1 MKQRGGTL
9 SQTLHQLREARQ
21 ELAERIEV
29 ALLRQE
35 VEQLQS
41 VAQPLSE
48 HWDPVPARQWDF
60 AYSDPRQHASLGQ
73 LGSPWS
79 RIQDREDG
87 RWIPVYE
94 TERDLAL
101 LRGTS
106 RSLAAFTSTATG
118 ALETLTNYVIG
129 TGLEVT
135 AVANERTVD
144 RAERDSE
151 FIKGLLLRVGD
162 VLEQFFDDNN
172 FGQGSFSIGSATICE
187 SSDREMHKRSR
198 EDGEAFIALHP
209 RKGGRVKV
217 CFLEP
222 DQVTEP
228 ANKRQLEDYLGVSDL
243 ESHWEFGVHTV
254 VDGSMRC
261 HDVANPLGYHVIH
274 DGIGRDWDYI
284 PSRRMVHIKRNVG
297 ANAKRGVGDFVAV
310 QNDMERESKLRRNTA
325 EGAAIHAAIVG
336 IREHVPGATKS
347 SIESFAAAQIGR
359 DVEVANDDT
368 TSTVRRARFDRPQI
382 RDIPANMKW
391 HAGPL
396 GSLNSPIFIE
406 VAGYLLR
413 SLGNRWQM
421 PEYMISGDASN
432 ANLASTLVSE
442 SPFVKARSDDQAMY
456 ARAMRSLAWK
466 VLFIAWSHGRFDDS
480 GLSFVQLRRLVKL
493 KVDAPEVATRDMAT
507 LATTN
512 HLLNQMGI
520 KSRRTIAIE
529 NDLDYDEERVNME
542 SESPALPGGSQP
554 SLTLPGGSVAPARS
568 EPMTEGML
576 EGEITSM
583 TDDERAQWF
592 DLMRQ
597 GYP

>member
-1 MKQRGGTL
+1 M
-9 SQTLHQLREARQ
+9 
-21 ELAERIEV
+21 
-29 ALLRQE
+29 
-35 VEQLQS
+35 
-41 VAQPLSE
+41 
-48 HWDPVPARQWDF
+48 
-60 AYSDPRQHASLGQ
+60 
-73 LGSPWS
+73 
-79 RIQDREDG
+79 
-87 RWIPVYE
+87 
-94 TERDLAL
+94 
-101 LRGTS
+101 
-106 RSLAAFTSTATG
+106 G

-135 AVANERTVD
+135 AVANEKAVSRED
-144 RAERDSE
+144 RESE
-151 FIKGLLLRVGD
+151 FIKSLLRQVGD

-172 FGQGSFSIGSATICE
+172 FGQGSFSIGSSTVCE

-198 EDGEAFIALHP
+198 EDGESFIALHP
-209 RKGGRVKV
+209 RKGGRVRA
-217 CFLEP
+217 CFVEP

-228 ANKRQLEDYLGVSDL
+228 ANKQKLEEYLGVDHL
-243 ESHWEFGVHTV
+243 ENHWQFGVHTV
-254 VDGSMRC
+254 VDEGMRC
-261 HDVANPLGYHVIH
+261 HDVENPLGYHVIH
-274 DGIGRDWDYI
+274 DGVGRDWDYI
-284 PSRRMVHIKRNVG
+284 PARRMVHIKRNVG
-297 ANAKRGVGDFVAV
+297 SRAKRGVGDFVAV

-368 TSTVRRARFDRPQI
+368 TTTTRRARFDRPQI

-480 GLSFVQLRRLVKL
+480 GLSFVQLRKLVKI
-493 KVDAPEVATRDMAT
+493 KVDAPEVATRDMTT
-507 LATTN
+507 LAQTN
-512 HLLNQMGI
+512 QLMNQMGI
-520 KSRRTIAIE
+520 KSLRTIAIE
-529 NDLDYDEERVNME
+529 NDLDLDEERANME
-542 SESPALPGGSQP
+542 SESPALPGSSQP
-554 SLTLPGGSVAPARS
+554 SLALPGGPVTPVNRP

-576 EGEITSM
+576 QGELEAMSP
-583 TDDERAQWF
+583 DERAQWF
-592 DLMRQ
+592 ELMRQ